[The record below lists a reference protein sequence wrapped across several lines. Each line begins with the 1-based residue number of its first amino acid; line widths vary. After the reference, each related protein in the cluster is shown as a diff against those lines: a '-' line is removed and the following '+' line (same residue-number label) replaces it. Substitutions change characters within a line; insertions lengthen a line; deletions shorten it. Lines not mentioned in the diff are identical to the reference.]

1 MKTYIYIIALSVIF
15 ITACSNNKRADR
27 TTQAGR
33 IKTVSGSSA
42 KNASTATLFNLY
54 FKLKNSFVADNDKDA
69 ANAAK
74 EMIAAFGGFK
84 MNSLTPEQSQA
95 FSEIKE
101 DATEHVSHISAN
113 AGNIVH
119 QREHFDM
126 LSKDMY
132 DLAKLAGTD
141 QVIYVDHCPMYNNNK
156 GALWLSEVKEIKNP
170 YLGGAML
177 TCGKIQEELEL

>member
-1 MKTYIYIIALSVIF
+1 MKTLIYIMALSVIF
-15 ITACSNNKRADR
+15 ITACGNNNRLDR
-27 TTQAGR
+27 TTQTGV
-33 IKTVSGSSA
+33 IKTVSDSA
-42 KNASTATLFNLY
+42 KNASRTTLFNLY
-54 FKLKNSFVADNDKDA
+54 FKLKNSFAADNDTDA

-74 EMIAAFGGFK
+74 EMIAAFAGFK
-84 MNSLTPEQSQA
+84 ANSLTPEQSKA

-132 DLAKLAGTD
+132 DLAKLTGTG
-141 QVIYVDHCPMYNNNK
+141 QVIYVDHCPMYNHNK
-156 GALWLSEVKEIKNP
+156 GALWLSEVKEIRNP
-170 YLGGAML
+170 YMGKAMPV
-177 TCGKIQEELEL
+177 CGKIQEELKL